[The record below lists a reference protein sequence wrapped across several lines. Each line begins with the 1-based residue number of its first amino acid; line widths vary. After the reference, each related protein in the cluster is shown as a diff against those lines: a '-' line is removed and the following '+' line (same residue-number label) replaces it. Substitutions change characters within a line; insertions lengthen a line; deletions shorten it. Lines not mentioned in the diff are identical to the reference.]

1 MAAADKSLPLAVQ
14 PQPASPM
21 AETIAAVNAPS
32 KAPATERFFVCTGR
46 GPARGKFRGQ
56 IAKST
61 DGEGISVFWSENPI
75 EVVLT
80 QSAIDE
86 CRKDPEI
93 VLLVGN
99 EISAEEAEKHVAGPV
114 VARELV
120 DMSLASTEAL
130 EAEVA
135 RRKAAK
141 LIASRSGRS

>member
-1 MAAADKSLPLAVQ
+1 MAADKSLPLAVQ
-14 PQPASPM
+14 PQPAGPM
-21 AETIAAVNAPS
+21 AEVIAAANAPS
-32 KAPATERFFVCTGR
+32 KPAASAERFFVCTGR

-56 IAKST
+56 IAKSS
-61 DGEGISVFWSENPI
+61 DGEGISVYWSENPV

-99 EISAEEAEKHVAGPV
+99 EISAEDAEKHVAGPV

>member
-1 MAAADKSLPLAVQ
+1 MAAERTVPAAAQ
-14 PQPASPM
+14 PQPAGPM
-21 AETIAAVNAPS
+21 AEVIAAANAPS
-32 KAPATERFFVCTGR
+32 KAPPAERFFVCTGR

-56 IAKST
+56 ITKSS
-61 DGEGISVFWSENPI
+61 DGEGISVFWNESPL
-75 EVVLT
+75 EVVLP

-99 EISAEEAEKHVAGPV
+99 EISAEDAAKHVAGPV

>member
-1 MAAADKSLPLAVQ
+1 MAAERTVPVAAQ
-14 PQPASPM
+14 PQPAGPM
-21 AETIAAVNAPS
+21 AEVIAAASAPS
-32 KAPATERFFVCTGR
+32 KPAASAERFFVCTGR

-56 IAKST
+56 IAKSS
-61 DGEGISVFWSENPI
+61 DGEGISVYWSENPV

-99 EISAEEAEKHVAGPV
+99 EISAEDAAKHVAGPV

>member
-1 MAAADKSLPLAVQ
+1 MAAERTVPVAAQ
-14 PQPASPM
+14 PQPAGPM
-21 AETIAAVNAPS
+21 AEVIAAANAPS
-32 KAPATERFFVCTGR
+32 KAPPAERFFVCQGR

-56 IAKST
+56 IAKSS
-61 DGEGISVFWSENPI
+61 DGEGISVFWGESPL

-80 QSAIDE
+80 QDAIDE

-99 EISAEEAEKHVAGPV
+99 EISAEDAAKHVAGPV

>member
-1 MAAADKSLPLAVQ
+1 MAAERTVPAVAQ
-14 PQPASPM
+14 PQPAGPM
-21 AETIAAVNAPS
+21 AEVIAAANAPS
-32 KAPATERFFVCTGR
+32 KPAASTERYFLCQGR

-56 IAKST
+56 IAKSS
-61 DGEGISVFWSENPI
+61 DGEGISVFWGESPL

-80 QSAIDE
+80 QDAIDE

-99 EISAEEAEKHVAGPV
+99 EMAADEAAKHVAGPV

-135 RRKAAK
+135 RRKATK
-141 LIASRSGRS
+141 LIAAKSGRS